1 MKAWSARLRGRWGL
15 IILAAIFGAEVGLAW
30 RGYQMA
36 RQALIELRAKKDERE
51 QFVLHRPSLGEE
63 NNQTLLIQQHNVAA
77 SLAAVR
83 TALRGRAAAALE
95 PPLPPTAIGL
105 FFDLADFIKKSR
117 ELAKRAHVA
126 TRPEESF
133 GFSDYA
139 HEGPAVELAAAVFR
153 QRRLAAQILQLLYA
167 ARPLAL
173 LSLQRERPLPEAL
186 RRPLPPPQ
194 FASANRVAPSLGRGG
209 AGDDFFV
216 LPTAWSL
223 RVPGQIESTAWR
235 VEFTGQTQ
243 ALRVFLQSLA
253 DFDLLLIVRSVEVET
268 LTNPTETVGLSAPT
282 APAGLAVEVPPVF
295 SKFSVI
301 IEAIDLLPPSAPPA
315 P

>member
-1 MKAWSARLRGRWGL
+1 M
-15 IILAAIFGAEVGLAW
+15 
-30 RGYQMA
+30 
-36 RQALIELRAKKDERE
+36 
-51 QFVLHRPSLGEE
+51 
-63 NNQTLLIQQHNVAA
+63 
-77 SLAAVR
+77 R

-117 ELAKRAHVA
+117 ELAERAHVA
-126 TRPEESF
+126 TRPEENF

-153 QRRLAAQILQLLYA
+153 QRQLAAQILQLLYA

-186 RRPLPPPQ
+186 RSPLPPPQ
-194 FASANRVAPSLGRGG
+194 FAPANRVAPSTARGG
-209 AGDDFFV
+209 ARGTIFLCCQPLGHSAFRGR
-216 LPTAWSL
+216 L
-223 RVPGQIESTAWR
+223 RARPS

-253 DFDLLLIVRSVEVET
+253 DFDLPLIVRSVEVET
-268 LTNPTETVGLSAPT
+268 LTNPTQTLGSSAPT
-282 APAGLAVEVPPVF
+282 APAGLAVVVPPVF
-295 SKFSVI
+295 PKFSVI
-301 IEAIDLLPPSAPPA
+301 IEAIDLLPCSAPPA
-315 P
+315 A

>member
-15 IILAAIFGAEVGLAW
+15 IILAAVFVVEVALAW
-30 RGYQMA
+30 RGYRA
-36 RQALIELRAKKDERE
+36 TTQALIELRAKKNERE

-63 NNQTLLIQQHNVAA
+63 NNQALLVQEHNVAA
-77 SLAAVR
+77 SLGAVR

-95 PPLPPTAIGL
+95 QPLPPTTIGL

-117 ELAKRAHVA
+117 ELAERAHVA

-153 QRRLAAQILQLLYA
+153 QRLLAAQVLRLLYA

-173 LSLQRERPLPEAL
+173 LSLQRERPLPGAL
-186 RRPLPPPQ
+186 GSPLPPPQ
-194 FASANRVAPSLGRGG
+194 FDLADRVAPSPARGG

-216 LPTAWSL
+216 LPTVWSL
-223 RVPGQIESTAWR
+223 RVPGQIESTALR

-253 DFDLLLIVRSVEVET
+253 DFDLPLIVRSVEVEALNN
-268 LTNPTETVGLSAPT
+268 LTQTVGLSAPT
-282 APAGLAVEVPPVF
+282 APAGLAVFVPPVF

-301 IEAIDLLPPSAPPA
+301 IEAIDLLPRSAPPA
-315 P
+315 A

>member
-15 IILAAIFGAEVGLAW
+15 IIFAAIFVAEVGLAW
-30 RGYQMA
+30 RGYRA
-36 RQALIELRAKKDERE
+36 ATQALIELRAKKNERE

-63 NNQTLLIQQHNVAA
+63 NNQALLVQQHNVAA
-77 SLAAVR
+77 SLEAMR
-83 TALRGRAAAALE
+83 TALRGRATAALA
-95 PPLPPTAIGL
+95 PPPTAIGL

-117 ELAKRAHVA
+117 ELAERAHVA
-126 TRPEESF
+126 TRSEENF

-153 QRRLAAQILQLLYA
+153 QRRLAAQVLPLLYA

-173 LSLQRERPLPEAL
+173 LSLQRERPRPEAL
-186 RRPLPPPQ
+186 RSPLPPPQ
-194 FASANRVAPSLGRGG
+194 FASANRVAPSLARGG

-216 LPTAWSL
+216 LPAAWSL
-223 RVPGQIESTAWR
+223 RVPGQIESTALR
-235 VEFTGQTQ
+235 VEFTGQTR

-253 DFDLLLIVRSVEVET
+253 DFDLPLIVRSVEVEA
-268 LTNPTETVGLSAPT
+268 LINPTQTVGLSAPT
-282 APAGLAVEVPPVF
+282 APAGLAILVPPVF

-301 IEAIDLLPPSAPPA
+301 IEAIDLLPRSAPPA
-315 P
+315 A